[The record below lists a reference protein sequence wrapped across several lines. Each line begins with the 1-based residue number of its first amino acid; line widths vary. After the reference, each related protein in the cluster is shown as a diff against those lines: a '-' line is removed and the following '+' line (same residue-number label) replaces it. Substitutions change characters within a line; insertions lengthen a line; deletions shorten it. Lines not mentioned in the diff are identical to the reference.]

1 MKKEDLAL
9 QPYIERLGGCIVYF
23 DNQVKIGRFKNKLVL
38 KKNWITRLYFKLDED
53 CQLSIDS
60 NIPKRIVGP
69 SIATL
74 VSALV
79 HIVFRFG
86 FKYDWAEDI
95 ANNVYNAYY
104 SDYRFDKEIESFRKN
119 NDRRYWPTRSICN
132 FFFWFFA
139 VMFFAT
145 VFLRII
151 GAIVNKRSPFENIDS
166 AMAEWFLIV
175 GGATILFWLLRS
187 LKQKV

>member
-1 MKKEDLAL
+1 MRKEDLDL
-9 QPYIERLGGCIVYF
+9 QPYIERLGGCIVHF

-38 KKNWITRLYFKLDED
+38 KKNWITKLYFKLDED

-60 NIPKRIVGP
+60 NLPIRIVGP

-74 VSALV
+74 VGALV
-79 HIVFRFG
+79 RIVFRFG
-86 FKYDWAEDI
+86 FKYDWAEDM

-104 SDYRFDKEIESFRKN
+104 SDRQFDREIESFKKN

-132 FFFWFFA
+132 FFFWLFL
-139 VMFFAT
+139 V
-145 VFLRII
+145 VFVVVFILSTI
-151 GAIVNKRSPFENIDS
+151 GSIKEKGNIDQR
-166 AMAEWFLIV
+166 MEVLLVI
-175 GGATILFWLLRS
+175 GGATILFWFLRS